1 MLQQAKHKR
10 IHAGVKKYTCEF
22 CPLRF
27 TALGKL
33 GVCKTTHSNY
43 KIYFAGT
50 LKNHRRTH
58 TGEKPFTCVHCVR
71 SFAQKSDLVSHTR
84 THTGPDQVAI
94 NGI

>member
-33 GVCKTTHSNY
+33 GVSITTRILMK
-43 KIYFAGT
+43 KII
-50 LKNHRRTH
+50 L
-58 TGEKPFTCVHCVR
+58 
-71 SFAQKSDLVSHTR
+71 
-84 THTGPDQVAI
+84 QVL
-94 NGI
+94 